1 MADVL
6 PSLKEGRSAALHP
19 LLIRRTSFQR
29 RTMSEVTRENHNL
42 NADRSTPP
50 RRAVNNNDVDDLA
63 EIDLVGLVTAVLRR
77 WKLCA
82 AICCLMIASGLAYCF
97 LVPTQYQTTSRVF
110 VDVGQLKTTPKDEV
124 QFVLSGKVLQK
135 VFDDF
140 KFGETKRFA
149 GDSEALKHFRKLYE
163 VREVSKT
170 NLIEIAF
177 KDPDVE
183 RSAAVNA
190 ATALGYIQ
198 DVRDRVRR
206 VLTNEQAVMQSVL
219 VQREKERTEAA
230 GALEAFKAKHGIFA
244 LDMQRLQTEGELDRA
259 AAAAASP
266 LLSQSGVSKLTYVA
280 QPVKSQAEREKV
292 AQEQENLKKE
302 LARLDALTPE
312 YQLIN
317 DRYNAA
323 QAAYQTAFNAVQAQ
337 TAVIERVKGEAL
349 ARVTVPAATDDD
361 FVKKQPAKAK
371 VLAIVVLA
379 SLVLSVLVCVVL
391 ELLDRT
397 VKTRRE
403 FERLSGLP
411 VLAEV
416 KLVAADVNK
425 EKWATAAALLDFGAH
440 GAQKLFLLAKPSAL
454 KTEVSAVV
462 QLATAFA
469 LKGKEVLVVSGGSGT
484 DFDDLLAKNGGRREG
499 DTEAVFEWGNSWAA
513 EVGEAEFRIGVAPG
527 ASSAEVLRGTA
538 KEGYD
543 IVLMD
548 VAALTESAEALNAAA
563 IAGVQTVVLAELR
576 QTKRDEVV
584 DAMQMLDR
592 VKADVVGS
600 VLLGE

>member
-1 MADVL
+1 M
-6 PSLKEGRSAALHP
+6 
-19 LLIRRTSFQR
+19 
-29 RTMSEVTRENHNL
+29 
-42 NADRSTPP
+42 
-50 RRAVNNNDVDDLA
+50 
-63 EIDLVGLVTAVLRR
+63 GLVTAVLRR

-82 AICCLMIASGLAYCF
+82 AICSVMIAAGLAYCF

-140 KFGETKRFA
+140 KFDETKRFA
-149 GDSEALKHFRKLYE
+149 GDSDALKHFRKLYD
-163 VREVSKT
+163 VREVPKT

-177 KDPDVE
+177 KDTDVE

-230 GALEAFKAKHGIFA
+230 GALEAFKAKHGILA
-244 LDMQRLQTEGELDRA
+244 LDMQRLQTEGELDR

-280 QPVKSQAEREKV
+280 QPAKSQAEREKV
-292 AQEQENLKKE
+292 AQEQESLKKE

-317 DRYNAA
+317 GRYNAA

-337 TAVIERVKGEAL
+337 TAAIERVKGEAL

-371 VLAIVVLA
+371 VMAIVVLA
-379 SLVLSVLVCVVL
+379 SLVLSVLVCVLL

-416 KLVAADVNK
+416 KSKPSEADK
-425 EKWATAAALLDFGAH
+425 EQWATATTLMELGTS
-440 GAQKLFLLAKPSAL
+440 GRKKVFLLVKPSAL
-454 KTEVSAVV
+454 KTDVSEAV

-469 LKGKEVLVVSGGSGT
+469 RNGKDVLLVSAGAVK
-484 DFDDLLAKNGGRREG
+484 DLGARLEQNGGRVEWE
-499 DTEAVFEWGNSWAA
+499 TKTVFKGLTSWAA
-513 EVGEAEFRIGVAPG
+513 EVGENEFSV
-527 ASSAEVLRGTA
+527 GTA
-538 KEGYD
+538 PTVFDVLQAADEVGYD
-543 IVLMD
+543 VVLIET
-548 VAALTESAEALNAAA
+548 AALTDSAEALNVAARA
-563 IAGVQTVVLAELR
+563 VYTVLVSGLR
-576 QTKRDEVV
+576 QTKREDVV
-584 DAMQMLDR
+584 DALQKLDR
-592 VKADVVGS
+592 VKANVAGAVIF
-600 VLLGE
+600 EK

>member
-1 MADVL
+1 
-6 PSLKEGRSAALHP
+6 
-19 LLIRRTSFQR
+19 
-29 RTMSEVTRENHNL
+29 MSEVTRENHNL
-42 NADRSTPP
+42 SADRSTPP
-50 RRAVNNNDVDDLA
+50 RAVNNYDVDDLA

-135 VFDDF
+135 IFDDF

-149 GDSEALKHFRKLYE
+149 GDSEALKHFRKLYD
-163 VREVSKT
+163 VREVPKT

-177 KDPDVE
+177 KDPDVK

-190 ATALGYIQ
+190 ATAQGYIN

-206 VLTNEQAVMQSVL
+206 VLVNEQTVL
-219 VQREKERTEAA
+219 QTVLEQWIKERTEAA
-230 GALEAFKAKHGIFA
+230 DALGAFKTEHGIVA
-244 LDMQRLQTEGELDRA
+244 LDEQRSQTEDDLNRAAAAAA

-266 LLSQSGVSKLTYVA
+266 LLSQSGATRLTYVA
-280 QPVKSQAEREKV
+280 EPAKSPADRKKVIEDQAT
-292 AQEQENLKKE
+292 LKKE
-302 LARLDALTPE
+302 LTRLDALVPE
-312 YQLIN
+312 YQRLN
-317 DRYNAA
+317 GRYLAA
-323 QAAYQTAFNAVQAQ
+323 LSAYQQAFNAVKEQA
-337 TAVIERVKGEAL
+337 AKIEEINGGAL
-349 ARVTVPAATDDD
+349 ARIVVPPSDDENV
-361 FVKKQPAKAK
+361 VKKQPAKAK
-371 VLAIVVLA
+371 VMAIVVLS
-379 SLVLSVLVCVVL
+379 SLVLSVFVCVVL

-403 FERLSGLP
+403 FGRLSGLP

-416 KLVAADVNK
+416 KASGKASED
-425 EKWATAAALLDFGAH
+425 EKWQTAATLLDLGTTEDP
-440 GAQKLFLLAKPSAL
+440 KVFLILKPSAE
-454 KTEVSAVV
+454 KTDISAAVK
-462 QLATAFA
+462 LAVAFA
-469 LKGKEVLVVSGGSGT
+469 KNSKKVLLVSLNAT
-484 DFDDLLAKNGGRREG
+484 MDVEKWLRTNGGLLEESNRFTSDG
-499 DTEAVFEWGNSWAA
+499 LMCWPAAVD
-513 EVGEAEFRIGVAPG
+513 EAEFEVCST
-527 ASSAEVLRGTA
+527 SSVSEVLQMANKT
-538 KEGYD
+538 EYD
-543 IVLMD
+543 VVLLEIAPLADSAD
-548 VAALTESAEALNAAA
+548 VLNVVVM
-563 IAGVQTVVLAELR
+563 AGVHTVVVGELR

>member
-1 MADVL
+1 M
-6 PSLKEGRSAALHP
+6 
-19 LLIRRTSFQR
+19 
-29 RTMSEVTRENHNL
+29 
-42 NADRSTPP
+42 
-50 RRAVNNNDVDDLA
+50 
-63 EIDLVGLVTAVLRR
+63 TAVLRR

-82 AICCLMIASGLAYCF
+82 AICSVMIVAVLAYCF

-149 GDSEALKHFRKLYE
+149 DDSDALKHFRKLYD
-163 VREVSKT
+163 VREVPKT

-177 KDPDVE
+177 KDTDVE

-190 ATALGYIQ
+190 ATAQGYIQ

-219 VQREKERTEAA
+219 AQREKERTEAA
-230 GALEAFKAKHGIFA
+230 GALEAFKAKHGILA
-244 LDMQRLQTEGELDRA
+244 LDMQRLQTEGELDRAAAAA

-280 QPVKSQAEREKV
+280 QPAKSQAEREKV

-317 DRYNAA
+317 GRYNAA

-337 TAVIERVKGEAL
+337 TAAIERVKGEAL

-371 VLAIVVLA
+371 VMAIVVLA
-379 SLVLSVLVCVVL
+379 SLVLSVLVCVLL

-416 KLVAADVNK
+416 KSKPSEADK
-425 EKWATAAALLDFGAH
+425 EQWATATTLMELGTS
-440 GAQKLFLLAKPSAL
+440 GRKKVFLLVKPSAL
-454 KTEVSAVV
+454 KTDVSEAV

-469 LKGKEVLVVSGGSGT
+469 RNGKDVLLVSAGAVKDWGAR
-484 DFDDLLAKNGGRREG
+484 LEQNGGRVEWE
-499 DTEAVFEWGNSWAA
+499 TKTVFKGLTSWAA
-513 EVGEAEFRIGVAPG
+513 EVGENEFSV
-527 ASSAEVLRGTA
+527 GTA
-538 KEGYD
+538 PTVFDVLQAADEVGYD
-543 IVLMD
+543 VVLIET
-548 VAALTESAEALNAAA
+548 AALTDSAEALNVAAR
-563 IAGVQTVVLAELR
+563 AGVYTVLVSGLR
-576 QTKRDEVV
+576 QTKREDVV
-584 DAMQMLDR
+584 DALQKLDR
-592 VKADVVGS
+592 VKANVAGAVIF
-600 VLLGE
+600 EK

>member
-1 MADVL
+1 
-6 PSLKEGRSAALHP
+6 
-19 LLIRRTSFQR
+19 
-29 RTMSEVTRENHNL
+29 MSEVTRENHNL

-50 RRAVNNNDVDDLA
+50 RAVNNNDVDDLA
-63 EIDLVGLVTAVLRR
+63 EIDLEGLVTAVLRR

-82 AICCLMIASGLAYCF
+82 AICCVMIASGLAYCF

-110 VDVGQLKTTPKDEV
+110 VDVGQLQTTLKDEV

-149 GDSEALKHFRKLYE
+149 GDSEALKHFRKLYD
-163 VREVSKT
+163 VREVPKT

-190 ATALGYIQ
+190 ATAQGYIQ

-206 VLTNEQAVMQSVL
+206 VLTNEQVVMQSVL
-219 VQREKERTEAA
+219 VLCEKERTEAA
-230 GALEAFKAKHGIFA
+230 GALEAFKTKHGILA

-259 AAAAASP
+259 AASP
-266 LLSQSGVSKLTYVA
+266 HLSQSGVSKLTYVA
-280 QPVKSQAEREKV
+280 QSVKSRAEREKV
-292 AQEQENLKKE
+292 AQEQESLKKE

-317 DRYNAA
+317 GRYNAA

-337 TAVIERVKGEAL
+337 TAAIERVKGEAL
-349 ARVTVPAATDDD
+349 ARMTVPAATDDD
-361 FVKKQPAKAK
+361 FVKKQPVKVK

-379 SLVLSVLVCVVL
+379 SLVLSVLVCVAL

-416 KLVAADVNK
+416 TSDGKTDGN
-425 EKWATAAALLDFGAH
+425 EKWQTAATQLALGTSKARQVFVVV
-440 GAQKLFLLAKPSAL
+440 KPSAL
-454 KTEVSAVV
+454 KTEISAAVRLAMEFAQAGRNVLLVS
-462 QLATAFA
+462 FN
-469 LKGKEVLVVSGGSGT
+469 SGT
-484 DFDDLLAKNGGRREG
+484 DLPVMLKKNGVRLKEG
-499 DTEAVFEWGNSWAA
+499 TETVFGALTSWAA
-513 EVGEAEFRIGVAPG
+513 EVGELEFSAGVA
-527 ASSAEVLRGTA
+527 SAARVDEVLKGVS
-538 KEGYD
+538 EVGYD
-543 IVLMD
+543 EVIMD
-548 VAALTESAEALNAAA
+548 AGALVTSAEALNLAVAD
-563 IAGVQTVVLAELR
+563 GVQTVVVGELR
-576 QTKRDEVV
+576 QTKRDELV
-584 DAMQMLDR
+584 DAMQMLER
-592 VKADVVGS
+592 VKARMVGS
-600 VLLGE
+600 IIFS

>member
-1 MADVL
+1 MQ
-6 PSLKEGRSAALHP
+6 PP
-19 LLIRRTSFQR
+19 LIRRTSFQR

-42 NADRSTPP
+42 NTDRSTPP
-50 RRAVNNNDVDDLA
+50 RAVNNNDVDDLA

-82 AICCLMIASGLAYCF
+82 AICSVMIAAGLAYCF

-110 VDVGQLKTTPKDEV
+110 VDVGQLKTTQKDEV

-149 GDSEALKHFRKLYE
+149 GDSEALKHFRKLYD
-163 VREVSKT
+163 VREVPKT

-177 KDPDVE
+177 KDTDVE

-190 ATALGYIQ
+190 ATAQGYIQ

-206 VLTNEQAVMQSVL
+206 VLTNEQAVMQLVL
-219 VQREKERTEAA
+219 AQREKERTEAA
-230 GALEAFKAKHGIFA
+230 GALEAFKTKHGILA
-244 LDMQRLQTEGELDRA
+244 LDMQRLQTEGELDRT
-259 AAAAASP
+259 AAAASP

-280 QPVKSQAEREKV
+280 HPVKSQAEREKV
-292 AQEQENLKKE
+292 AQEQESLKKE

-317 DRYNAA
+317 GRYNAA
-323 QAAYQTAFNAVQAQ
+323 QTAYQTAFNAVQAQ
-337 TAVIERVKGEAL
+337 TAAIERVKGDTL
-349 ARVTVPAATDDD
+349 ARVSVPAATDDD

-371 VLAIVVLA
+371 VLAIVVLV

-416 KLVAADVNK
+416 KTAASDADK
-425 EKWATAAALLDFGAH
+425 EKWATAAALLDLGVY
-440 GAQKLFLLAKPSAL
+440 GAQKVFLLVKPSAL
-454 KTEVSAVV
+454 KTEVSAAV

-469 LKGKEVLVVSGGSGT
+469 LKGKEVLVVSGGSGA
-484 DFDDLLAKNGGRREG
+484 DWDDLLAKSGGRRED
-499 DTEAVFEWGNSWAA
+499 DTEAVFEGVTSWAA
-513 EVGEAEFRIGVAPG
+513 EVGEVEFCVGVASD
-527 ASSAEVLRGTA
+527 ASPDEVLRGTA
-538 KEGYD
+538 KVGYD
-543 IVLMD
+543 IVLMET
-548 VAALTESAEALNAAA
+548 AALMDSAEALNAAA
-563 IAGVQTVVLAELR
+563 VTGVQTVMVGELR
-576 QTKRDEVV
+576 QTKRDEVL
-584 DAMQMLDR
+584 DALQKLER
-592 VKADVVGS
+592 VEAKTVGA
-600 VLLGE
+600 LLFG

>member
-1 MADVL
+1 MQ
-6 PSLKEGRSAALHP
+6 PP
-19 LLIRRTSFQR
+19 LIRRTSFQR

-42 NADRSTPP
+42 NTDRSTPP
-50 RRAVNNNDVDDLA
+50 RAVNNNDVDDLA

-149 GDSEALKHFRKLYE
+149 GDSEALKHFRKLYD
-163 VREVSKT
+163 VREVPKT

-190 ATALGYIQ
+190 ATAQGYIQ

-219 VQREKERTEAA
+219 VQREKARTEAA
-230 GALEAFKAKHGIFA
+230 GALEAFKTKHGILA
-244 LDMQRLQTEGELDRA
+244 LDMQRLQTEGELDRAAAAAA

-292 AQEQENLKKE
+292 AQEQESLKKE

-317 DRYNAA
+317 GRYNAA

-337 TAVIERVKGEAL
+337 TAAIERVKGEAL

-371 VLAIVVLA
+371 VMAIVVLA

-416 KLVAADVNK
+416 SSDGKTDGE
-425 EKWATAAALLDFGAH
+425 EKWQTAATQLTLGTSKARKVFVVV
-440 GAQKLFLLAKPSAL
+440 KPSAL
-454 KTEVSAVV
+454 KTEVSAAVR
-462 QLATAFA
+462 LAMEFA
-469 LKGKEVLVVSGGSGT
+469 QIGRDVLLVSFDSVTDLPVMLK
-484 DFDDLLAKNGGRREG
+484 KNGGRLEEG
-499 DTEAVFEWGNSWAA
+499 TETVFGALTSWAA
-513 EVGEAEFRIGVAPG
+513 EVGELEFSAGVA
-527 ASSAEVLRGTA
+527 SAARVDEVLKGVS
-538 KEGYD
+538 EVSYD
-543 IVLMD
+543 VVIMD
-548 VAALTESAEALNAAA
+548 VDALVTSAEALNLAAA
-563 IAGVQTVVLAELR
+563 DGVQTVVVGELR
-576 QTKRDEVV
+576 QTKRDELV
-584 DAMQMLDR
+584 DAMQMLER
-592 VKADVVGS
+592 AKARMVGS
-600 VLLGE
+600 IIFS

>member
-1 MADVL
+1 MQ
-6 PSLKEGRSAALHP
+6 PP
-19 LLIRRTSFQR
+19 LIRQTSFQR

-42 NADRSTPP
+42 NTDRSTPP
-50 RRAVNNNDVDDLA
+50 RAVNNNDVDDLA

-82 AICCLMIASGLAYCF
+82 AICSVMIAAGLAYCF

-149 GDSEALKHFRKLYE
+149 GDSEALKHFRKLYD
-163 VREVSKT
+163 VREVPKT

-190 ATALGYIQ
+190 ATAQGYIQ
-198 DVRDRVRR
+198 DVRDRVCR

-219 VQREKERTEAA
+219 AQRETERTEAA
-230 GALEAFKAKHGIFA
+230 SALEAFKTKHGILA

-259 AAAAASP
+259 VASY
-266 LLSQSGVSKLTYVA
+266 LLSQSGASKLTYVA
-280 QPVKSQAEREKV
+280 QPVKSPAEREKV
-292 AQEQENLKKE
+292 AQEQESLKKE
-302 LARLDALTPE
+302 LARLDALTLE

-317 DRYNAA
+317 GRYNAA
-323 QAAYQTAFNAVQAQ
+323 QAAYQTAFEAIQAQ
-337 TAVIERVKGEAL
+337 TAAIERVKGDAL
-349 ARVTVPAATDDD
+349 ARVAVPAAKDDD
-361 FVKKQPAKAK
+361 LVKKQPAKSK

-379 SLVLSVLVCVVL
+379 SLVLSVLICVVL

-411 VLAEV
+411 ILAEV
-416 KLVAADVNK
+416 KSVASDADK
-425 EKWATAAALLDFGAH
+425 EKWATAAALLDLGAH
-440 GAQKLFLLAKPSAL
+440 GTQKVFLLAKPSAL
-454 KTEVSAVV
+454 KTEVSVAV

-469 LKGKEVLVVSGGSGT
+469 QKGKEVLVVSGGSGA
-484 DFDDLLAKNGGRREG
+484 DWDDLLAKSGGRRED
-499 DTEAVFEWGNSWAA
+499 DTEAVFEGVISWAA
-513 EVGEAEFRIGVAPG
+513 EVGEVEFCVGVASD
-527 ASSAEVLRGTA
+527 ASPDEVLRGIA
-538 KEGYD
+538 KVGYD
-543 IVLMD
+543 IVLMET
-548 VAALTESAEALNAAA
+548 AALTDSAEALNAAA
-563 IAGVQTVVLAELR
+563 VTGVQTVMVGELR
-576 QTKRDEVV
+576 QTTRDEVW
-584 DAMQMLDR
+584 DALQKLER
-592 VKADVVGS
+592 VEAKTVGA
-600 VLLGE
+600 LLFE